1 MPSGRGPSAPV
12 NFPFRMSL
20 LSLGPLVRL
29 VLFDLDG
36 TLLWTDGAG
45 RRAIHRAL
53 FEVLG
58 TAGPIDRFRFDGR
71 TDGEIVGKLAEGAG
85 LAPHTALVDRVLER
99 YVVLLE
105 DELARPTQRTTVYPG
120 VVDLLAALERHP
132 RCVMGLLTG
141 NVRPGARLKLA
152 SGGIDIARFRVG
164 AFGSD
169 SAHRPDLPAVAQR
182 RAREELGLE
191 LAGEEIVIVGDTP
204 ADVTCG
210 NGIGARA
217 IGVATGSYRVEELL
231 GAGAFAA
238 FETLAETDAVVR
250 ACGLS

>member
-1 MPSGRGPSAPV
+1 
-12 NFPFRMSL
+12 
-20 LSLGPLVRL
+20 VRL

-53 FEVLG
+53 VEVLG
-58 TAGPIDRFRFDGR
+58 TAGPIEGFRFDGR

-85 LAPHTALVDRVLER
+85 LAPDAALVDRVLSR
-99 YVVLLE
+99 YVALLE

-120 VVDLLAALERHP
+120 VTELLAALER
-132 RCVMGLLTG
+132 RRECVLGLLTG

-152 SGGIDIARFRVG
+152 SGGIDISRFRVG

-169 SAHRPDLPAVAQR
+169 SAHRPDLPAVARR

-191 LAGEEIVIVGDTP
+191 LAGEDLVIVGDTP
-204 ADVTCG
+204 SDVTCG
-210 NGIGARA
+210 RGIGARA
-217 IGVATGSYRVEELL
+217 IGVATGSYAVADLMA
-231 GAGAFAA
+231 AGADAV

-250 ACGLS
+250 ACGLPLETRDG

>member
-1 MPSGRGPSAPV
+1 MSGAPRRL
-12 NFPFRMSL
+12 PD
-20 LSLGPLVRL
+20 PLVRL

-45 RRAIHRAL
+45 RRAIRRAL
-53 FEVLG
+53 IEVLG
-58 TAGPIDRFRFDGR
+58 TAGPIDTFRFDGR
-71 TDGEIVGKLAEGAG
+71 TDGEIVWKLAEAAG
-85 LAPHTALVDRVLER
+85 LATDAGLVDSVLAR
-99 YVVLLE
+99 YVLLLE

-120 VVDLLAALERHP
+120 VVELLAALERHP
-132 RCVMGLLTG
+132 GCVMGLLTG

-169 SAHRPDLPAVAQR
+169 SAHRPDLPAVAQQ
-182 RAREELGLE
+182 RAREDLGLE
-191 LAGEEIVIVGDTP
+191 LAGDEVVIVGDTP

-217 IGVATGSYRVEELL
+217 IGVGTGSFGVEDLL

-238 FETLAETDAVVR
+238 FETLAATDEVME
-250 ACGLS
+250 ACGLT